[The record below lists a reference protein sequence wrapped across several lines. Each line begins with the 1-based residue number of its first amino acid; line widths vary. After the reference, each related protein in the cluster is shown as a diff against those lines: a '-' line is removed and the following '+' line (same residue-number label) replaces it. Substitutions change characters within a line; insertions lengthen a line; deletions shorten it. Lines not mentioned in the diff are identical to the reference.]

1 MAYQVSIFLENKIG
15 HLRHITS
22 LLAKNQIN
30 IRTMNLTHT
39 SNDWGVLNLMV
50 DLPDKAYEVLN
61 TQNVSVALRDVIAL
75 EMEDHPGGMDELLD
89 KVEAA
94 GVNFTNAYSRILKE
108 GDEAFLIL
116 DSADTDQTRE
126 QLKTVGLSPLDDK
139 IVYGK

>member
-15 HLRHITS
+15 HLRHITT
-22 LLAKNQIN
+22 LLAENQIN

-39 SNDWGVLNLMV
+39 SNDWGVLNLIV
-50 DLPDKAYEVLN
+50 DLPDKAYQSLN
-61 TQNVSVALRDVIAL
+61 AQNVSVALREVIAL
-75 EMEDHPGGMDELLD
+75 EMEDHPGGMDELLE
-89 KVEAA
+89 KVEKA

-126 QLKTVGLSPLDDK
+126 QLKTVGLIPLDDK
-139 IVYGK
+139 MVYGK